1 MKWHIRK
8 LHGRWQAIRRIGN
21 ALELRWLGFEPC
33 FYLRRKSCE
42 VRRA

>member
-8 LHGRWQAIRRIGN
+8 LHGRWQAIRRNGN
-21 ALELRWLGFEPC
+21 QLTVKWLHLEPC

-42 VRRA
+42 VRHA